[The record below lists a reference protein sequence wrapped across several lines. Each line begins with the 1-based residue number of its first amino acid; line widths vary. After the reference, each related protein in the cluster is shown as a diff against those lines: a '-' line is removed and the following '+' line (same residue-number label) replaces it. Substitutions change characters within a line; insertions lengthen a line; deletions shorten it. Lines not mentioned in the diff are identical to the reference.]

1 MGVRTTLYAETPD
14 IVSGVKSGSSLAFGG
29 GPSLDLDKAAPGLA
43 HFVGPVEGCPSLV
56 FEPCPDVGG
65 AEVRC
70 FLPPEVCALHEHL
83 SLAEL
88 SSRMDSSY
96 GETIAFYPLQG
107 EVLDNDMIDYLL
119 SHARRLDLFLA
130 EAANAA
136 RGMISVTL

>member
-1 MGVRTTLYAETPD
+1 MQGDA
-14 IVSGVKSGSSLAFGG
+14 
-29 GPSLDLDKAAPGLA
+29 
-43 HFVGPVEGCPSLV
+43 
-56 FEPCPDVGG
+56 DVGG